1 MQCDQLKRRQFIKLL
16 GGAAVWPITAR
27 AQQPARHRLGILL
40 PSAAHSAPVLAMFDE
55 LRINGFVEGQNL
67 VVIPGGFEAIDN
79 RLTERAATL
88 IQAAPDAIVSGPELP
103 LRALQALTTTVP
115 LLGMTEDMVA
125 EGLVESL
132 ARPGG
137 NITGISLLSPE
148 LDGKRQQILI
158 EAVPGAQRIGAMFD
172 AKVTQ
177 PFHVQALQ
185 QAARSRGVELAAFG
199 VSGPEESAPALAAAK
214 ESGAQAINFLASPLF
229 SLPGTRNNALVL
241 ERLAALRLPAIFQ
254 WPETAEAGAL
264 AGYGPRFTDMYRQR
278 ARMLVKI
285 FRGAKPADIPVEQ
298 PTRFELVINLKAAQ
312 AIGHEVSPGL
322 VLRAD
327 KVIE

>member
-1 MQCDQLKRRQFIKLL
+1 
-16 GGAAVWPITAR
+16 
-27 AQQPARHRLGILL
+27 
-40 PSAAHSAPVLAMFDE
+40 
-55 LRINGFVEGQNL
+55 
-67 VVIPGGFEAIDN
+67 
-79 RLTERAATL
+79 
-88 IQAAPDAIVSGPELP
+88 
-103 LRALQALTTTVP
+103 
-115 LLGMTEDMVA
+115 MTEDMVG
-125 EGLVESL
+125 EGLVQSL

-137 NITGISLLSPE
+137 NVTGVSLLSPE

-158 EAVPGAQRIGAMFD
+158 EGVPDARRIGAMFD

-177 PFHVQALQ
+177 SFHIEGLR
-185 QAARSRGVELAAFG
+185 QAARSRGVEFAAYG
-199 VSGPEESAPALAAAK
+199 VSGPEEIAPALTTAK
-214 ESGAQAINFLASPLF
+214 ASGTQAINFLASPLF

-312 AIGHEVSPGL
+312 AIGHEVPAGL

>member
-1 MQCDQLKRRQFIKLL
+1 MLLL
-16 GGAAVWPITAR
+16 GAAAVSWPLVAA
-27 AQQPARHRLGILL
+27 AQPPGRSYRLGILL
-40 PSAAHSAPVLAMFDE
+40 PSAAQSAPVLAMFDE

-67 VVIPGGFEAIDN
+67 VVIPGGFEAIHD
-79 RLTERAATL
+79 RLNERAAAL
-88 IQAAPDAIVSGPELP
+88 IQAAPDVIVSGPELP
-103 LRALQALTTTVP
+103 LRALQALTKTVP

-125 EGLVESL
+125 EGLVQSL
-132 ARPGG
+132 AKPGG

-158 EAVPGAQRIGAMFD
+158 EALPNARRIAAIFD
-172 AKVTQ
+172 AKTTQ
-177 PFHVQALQ
+177 SFHVQVLQ
-185 QAARSRGVELAAFG
+185 QGARSRGVELATFG
-199 VSGPEESAPALAAAK
+199 VNGPEEIAPALAAAK
-214 ESGAQAINFLASPLF
+214 TSEAQAINFLASPLF
-229 SLPGTRNNALVL
+229 SLPGTRNNALVM

-254 WPETAEAGAL
+254 WPETAEAGAV
-264 AGYGPRFTDMYRQR
+264 AAYGPRFTDMYRQR
-278 ARMLVKI
+278 ARMVVKI

-312 AIGHEVSPGL
+312 AIGHELPASL